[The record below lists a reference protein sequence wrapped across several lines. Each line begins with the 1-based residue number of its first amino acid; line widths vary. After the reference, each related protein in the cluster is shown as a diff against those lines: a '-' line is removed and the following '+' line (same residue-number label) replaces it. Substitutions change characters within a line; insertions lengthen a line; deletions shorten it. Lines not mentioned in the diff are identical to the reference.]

1 VIHRVLRAFQR
12 VLPYSLWPADVS
24 QRAESEALVVPERAR
39 SAVQYA
45 EPFQVPVAKQAG
57 SIEEPF
63 EPQSAE
69 RFLVELVG
77 ARWIEARWIEA
88 RWVVARPDS
97 RPAEPGPLISSLA
110 MACWPQAHS
119 DQSFWPE
126 S

>member
-1 VIHRVLRAFQR
+1 LVL
-12 VLPYSLWPADVS
+12 
-24 QRAESEALVVPERAR
+24 PERAR
-39 SAVQYA
+39 SAVSYS
-45 EPFQVPVAKQAG
+45 EPFQVPVVKQADWM
-57 SIEEPF
+57 EAPF
-63 EPQSAE
+63 APRSAE

-77 ARWIEARWIEA
+77 TRWIEA

-110 MACWPQAHS
+110 PASWPQEYS